1 LVSCLNDYAASES
14 YQKIQEA
21 AVRNAIG
28 STAEPPEQEDS
39 SDRREHDQRPR
50 KSVNPIMAGIRL
62 VRQRT
67 AAFSLTS

>member
-1 LVSCLNDYAASES
+1 MIMLPAKAI
-14 YQKIQEA
+14 KRFREA